1 MFSITTNTPEETF
14 SLAKRFGKHIEASTL
29 VLFYGDLGAGKT
41 LFAQGIGHTLG
52 IKRMK
57 SPSFILASEYEDTTP
72 PLLHI
77 DLYRISTAREI
88 DSLEIDDYI
97 HEGFAV
103 CVEWSENWKEVPNE
117 HIKIEIKKIRQ
128 IGKKGDP
135 KRQIIFSAFGEKH
148 EQILSEVKEELANDY
163 TIN

>member
-1 MFSITTNTPEETF
+1 MFSVTTYAPEQTTDI
-14 SLAKRFGKHIEASTL
+14 ARCFGRHIENSTL

-41 LFAQGIGHTLG
+41 LFTQGIGYSLG

-57 SPSFILASEYEDTTP
+57 SPSFIIASEYEDTIP

-88 DSLEIDDYI
+88 DSLEIDNYLQD
-97 HEGFAV
+97 GFAV
-103 CVEWSENWKEVPNE
+103 CIEWSENWKELPSE
-117 HIKIEIKKIRQ
+117 YIKIEIKKISEKDESSRL
-128 IGKKGDP
+128 ITL
-135 KRQIIFSAFGEKH
+135 SAFGEKH
-148 EQILSEVKEELANDY
+148 EQILSRVKEELANDY